1 MPEFLEHRYNTATR
15 TIMAVAT
22 MFIYILLLGAVTYSG
37 ALTIR
42 SLAGQLWGVN
52 VSLAVA
58 SLVIG
63 LIAMIYVVTG
73 GLKACAWADLIQGSA
88 LIVGG
93 ALIMFFAFDKL
104 GNVSE
109 AWKIAD
115 VKTGAVALVQMDQGQ
130 GAMERFMDLNRVR
143 LNMFLPATDPVLPWT
158 ALLLGL
164 WIPNFYYWGLN
175 QYITQ
180 RTLGSASLAQGQK
193 GIVFAAFMKLLI
205 PFVIVIPGII
215 AFNLFAKNMQFE
227 AVYDNAPVISK
238 YHKVNPQTQLV
249 EVVDSPSEEAIAA
262 WPQGRFMVALFD
274 SEQTIKAIKARNMF
288 VLPIVKS
295 VYETLKPAD
304 FTTFASDD
312 QSWNFV
318 FSSLEAELII
328 YNEKT
333 KTAAA
338 AAAKPVVTEKFIAHK
353 YDTAL
358 AQLLGNVLPQG
369 KGVVG
374 FVLAALLGAVVSSLA
389 AMLNAASTI
398 FSMDIYK
405 KFMNPETTQK
415 QIVSVGRISVV
426 VFAVIAVLLAPQL
439 GNPKISHS
447 IFTIIQEGQGFISPG
462 ILAVFAF
469 GLLVRKA
476 PGMAGVLGLVTNIV
490 SYGVLKAAVPQVQF
504 LNRMAICFGL
514 CLLVMAVITVVRP
527 LAQPMEF
534 KQNTTI
540 NLEGSRGA
548 MWVGIVVVV
557 VTLILYV
564 IFSPLVIAK

>member
-1 MPEFLEHRYNTATR
+1 
-15 TIMAVAT
+15 
-22 MFIYILLLGAVTYSG
+22 
-37 ALTIR
+37 
-42 SLAGQLWGVN
+42 
-52 VSLAVA
+52 
-58 SLVIG
+58 
-63 LIAMIYVVTG
+63 
-73 GLKACAWADLIQGSA
+73 
-88 LIVGG
+88 
-93 ALIMFFAFDKL
+93 
-104 GNVSE
+104 
-109 AWKIAD
+109 
-115 VKTGAVALVQMDQGQ
+115 
-130 GAMERFMDLNRVR
+130 MDLNRVR
-143 LNMFLPATDPVLPWT
+143 LNMFLPRTDPVLPWT

-274 SEQTIKAIKARNMF
+274 NEQTIKALKTKNMF
-288 VLPIVKS
+288 VLPIIKS
-295 VYETLKPAD
+295 VYETLQPAE

-318 FSSLEAELII
+318 FSSLEAELIV

-338 AAAKPVVTEKFIAHK
+338 AASKPVVTEKFIAHK

-369 KGVVG
+369 RGIVG

-514 CLLVMAVITVVRP
+514 CLLVMALITVVRP

>member
-1 MPEFLEHRYNTATR
+1 
-15 TIMAVAT
+15 
-22 MFIYILLLGAVTYSG
+22 
-37 ALTIR
+37 
-42 SLAGQLWGVN
+42 
-52 VSLAVA
+52 
-58 SLVIG
+58 
-63 LIAMIYVVTG
+63 
-73 GLKACAWADLIQGSA
+73 
-88 LIVGG
+88 
-93 ALIMFFAFDKL
+93 
-104 GNVSE
+104 
-109 AWKIAD
+109 
-115 VKTGAVALVQMDQGQ
+115 
-130 GAMERFMDLNRVR
+130 
-143 LNMFLPATDPVLPWT
+143 
-158 ALLLGL
+158 
-164 WIPNFYYWGLN
+164 
-175 QYITQ
+175 
-180 RTLGSASLAQGQK
+180 
-193 GIVFAAFMKLLI
+193 
-205 PFVIVIPGII
+205 
-215 AFNLFAKNMQFE
+215 
-227 AVYDNAPVISK
+227 
-238 YHKVNPQTQLV
+238 
-249 EVVDSPSEEAIAA
+249 
-262 WPQGRFMVALFD
+262 
-274 SEQTIKAIKARNMF
+274 
-288 VLPIVKS
+288 
-295 VYETLKPAD
+295 
-304 FTTFASDD
+304 
-312 QSWNFV
+312 V
-318 FSSLEAELII
+318 FSSLEAELIV

-338 AAAKPVVTEKFIAHK
+338 AASKPVVTEKFIAHK

-369 KGVVG
+369 RGIVG

-514 CLLVMAVITVVRP
+514 CLLVMALITVVRP